1 MKRTIFNVLS
11 IIVGIAMIIVG
22 VNFNSN
28 PAGKWTGSSPT
39 SYTFG
44 ADYYT
49 EQYEA
54 TRIAANNISATAR
67 TIGNLSEKLANYV
80 GFAFIFAG
88 ILVCLSSLK
97 KLVVEFEPA
106 KSSAMPEAPIATEPT
121 NPTAAPEVPESTST
135 DNMPNL

>member
-11 IIVGIAMIIVG
+11 LIVGIAMIIVG
-22 VNFNSN
+22 TNFNSD
-28 PAGKWTGSSPT
+28 PASVCVTSSPS

-49 EQYEA
+49 EQYGA
-54 TRIAANNISATAR
+54 TRIVANNISATVR

-106 KSSAMPEAPIATEPT
+106 KPSAMPEAPIPAEPT
-121 NPTAAPEVPESTST
+121 DPTAAPEVPESTST

>member
-1 MKRTIFNVLS
+1 MKRAIFNVLS
-11 IIVGIAMIIVG
+11 LIVGIAMIIVG

-28 PAGKWTGSSPT
+28 PASEGVTYSPS

-49 EQYEA
+49 EQYGA
-54 TRIAANNISATAR
+54 TRIVANNISATVR
-67 TIGNLSEKLANYV
+67 TIGNLSVELAHYV
-80 GFAFIFAG
+80 GFTFIFAG
-88 ILVCLSSLK
+88 ILVCISSLK

-106 KSSAMPEAPIATEPT
+106 KPSAMPEAPIATEPT
-121 NPTAAPEVPESTST
+121 NPTAAHEAPESTST